1 LILAFVTSKE
11 DNAHL
16 GYILPNIL
24 KKVLELFL
32 MFKMPGPDGLG
43 SKLKHEY
50 VRDCGVGEARINAL
64 YRLVEVESHG
74 DNLDDLVSFSSMTVE
89 EARDAANALFA
100 LMGRL
105 DSQHFNRMKALCV

>member
-1 LILAFVTSKE
+1 
-11 DNAHL
+11 
-16 GYILPNIL
+16 
-24 KKVLELFL
+24 